1 MEAHKKNLKIKNL
14 GIQDY
19 NKTWDSMLNKILS
32 RSEIDEDE
40 VWILEHK
47 PVYTLGFNAS
57 EDDILNQKE
66 IPIVRTDRGGKTTY
80 HGPGQLM
87 VYFLINLRR
96 LKWGPKTFINE
107 LENIVIDLLND
118 YKIPCMRKKGLPGV
132 YVEEDKIASIGIK
145 IKRGYS
151 YHGLSLNVDMDLKPF
166 NDIQICGDKDMRV
179 TQISEYQKLSLQEVA
194 SDLAVKINNRYSNIT
209 QP

>member
-1 MEAHKKNLKIKNL
+1 MCI
-14 GIQDY
+14 
-19 NKTWDSMLNKILS
+19 
-32 RSEIDEDE
+32 R
-40 VWILEHK
+40 
-47 PVYTLGFNAS
+47 
-57 EDDILNQKE
+57 
-66 IPIVRTDRGGKTTY
+66 DR
-80 HGPGQLM
+80 
-87 VYFLINLRR
+87 
-96 LKWGPKTFINE
+96 
-107 LENIVIDLLND
+107 
-118 YKIPCMRKKGLPGV
+118 
-132 YVEEDKIASIGIK
+132 